1 MNIGLVELV
10 LTVAVLLATILGF
23 WVNLN
28 NEVTKIKARMYH
40 LEDSDAEL
48 KVILADISTRLHHI
62 EILLAANKIKD

>member
-1 MNIGLVELV
+1 MNIGLVELI
-10 LTVAVLLATILGF
+10 LTVAVLLATIFGF

-48 KVILADISTRLHHI
+48 KAILADISTRLHHI

>member
-23 WVNLN
+23 WVNLDN
-28 NEVTKIKARMYH
+28 DVTKIKARMYH

>member
-1 MNIGLVELV
+1 MNIGLVELI
-10 LTVAVLLATILGF
+10 LTVVVLLATLFGF

-40 LEDSDAEL
+40 LEDSGSEL

-62 EILLAANKIKD
+62 EMLLAANKIKD

>member
-28 NEVTKIKARMYH
+28 NDVTKIKARMYH